1 MNLPTASDME
11 SIHQEKSPVI
21 LLEDVGVRYRLPSE
35 KIPTL
40 KEYVIRALRGQIRH
54 QTFWALQNIN
64 LAVYPGEVFGII
76 GPNGAGKST
85 LLKVVSR
92 VLRPT
97 RGRVRVVGKVAP
109 LLELGAGFDFE
120 LTGRENIFLNGAILG
135 YSKREMEKR
144 VDRIVEFAGLQD
156 FIDAPLRTYSSG
168 MVARLGFAVATDER
182 PEILIVDEILSVGD
196 TEFQTRSFE
205 RIQSF
210 QAQGTTILLV
220 THDIG
225 RVETMCQRAI
235 FLSHGQIVAYG
246 SSAQVVDRYLG
257 RIRQRE
263 EARLAEAQTEAQPW
277 RWGNRKIEITKVEF
291 LDEKGQPKNIFQTG
305 DYFALRI
312 EYEAHEPIDSP
323 VFGMAIFHNDGTHIT
338 GPNTQFAGL
347 DLGRVEGRGWV
358 LYEVEHLPLLEGLY
372 HISVAVHNWQ
382 DNEMFD
388 YHDREY
394 HIRTIRSEKVKER
407 YGYFTL
413 RGQWKPMVGDEQVN
427 VISIPSNQIRR

>member
-1 MNLPTASDME
+1 M
-11 SIHQEKSPVI
+11 I

-54 QTFWALQNIN
+54 QTFWALQHIN
-64 LAVYPGEVFGII
+64 LAVYSGEVFGII

-97 RGRVRVVGKVAP
+97 KGRVRVVGKVAP

-235 FLSHGQIVAYG
+235 FLSHGQIVASG

-323 VFGMAIFHNDGTHIT
+323 VFGMAIHHNDGTHIT

-358 LYEVEHLPLLEGLY
+358 LYEVERLPLLQGLY
-372 HISVAVHNWQ
+372 KVSVAVHNPS
-382 DNEMFD
+382 DSEMYD
-388 YHDREY
+388 DHDRGY
-394 HIRTIRSEKVKER
+394 QIRVENSNREV
-407 YGYFTL
+407 YGYISLSGKWTFYSM
-413 RGQWKPMVGDEQVN
+413 QEKQV
-427 VISIPSNQIRR
+427 I

>member
-1 MNLPTASDME
+1 M
-11 SIHQEKSPVI
+11 PVI

-40 KEYVIRALRGQIRH
+40 KEYVIRVLRGQIKH

-64 LAVYPGEVFGII
+64 LKVYPGEVFGII

-97 RGRVRVVGKVAP
+97 KGRVRVVGKVAP
-109 LLELGAGFDFE
+109 LLELGAGFDYE

-144 VDRIVEFAGLQD
+144 IDRIVEFAGLQD

-235 FLSHGQIVAYG
+235 FLYHGQVVAQG
-246 SSAQVVDRYLG
+246 KATQVVDRYLG

-263 EARLAEAQTEAQPW
+263 EARLAEEQMDEQSW

-312 EYEAHEPIDSP
+312 EYQAHEPIDSP

-347 DLGRVEGRGWV
+347 DLGRVEGKGYV
-358 LYEVEHLPLLEGLY
+358 LYEVDRLPLLKGLY
-372 HISVAVHNWQ
+372 RVSVAVHNAS
-382 DNEMFD
+382 DSEMYD
-388 YHDREY
+388 DHDRGY
-394 HIRTIRSEKVKER
+394 QIRVENSNREI
-407 YGYFTL
+407 YGY
-413 RGQWKPMVGDEQVN
+413 
-427 VISIPSNQIRR
+427 ISLSGKWTFHSMQEK

>member
-1 MNLPTASDME
+1 M
-11 SIHQEKSPVI
+11 IQ
-21 LLEDVGVRYRLPSE
+21 LEDVGVRYRLPSE

-40 KEYVIRALRGQIRH
+40 KEYVIRALRGQIKQ

-64 LAVYPGEVFGII
+64 LEVYPGEVFGIV

-97 RGRVRVVGKVAP
+97 KGRVRVVGKVAP

-135 YSKREMEKR
+135 FSKREMEKR
-144 VDRIVEFAGLQD
+144 IDRIVEFAGLGD

-182 PEILIVDEILSVGD
+182 PEILVVDEILSVGD
-196 TEFQTRSFE
+196 AEFQTRSFE

-220 THDIG
+220 THDIA

-235 FLSHGQIVAYG
+235 FLSHGQIVAAG
-246 SSAQVVDRYLG
+246 SAAQVVDRYLG
-257 RIRQRE
+257 RIRQQE
-263 EARLAEAQTEAQPW
+263 ETRLAEAQTAEQPW

-291 LDEKGQPKNIFQTG
+291 LDEHGQPKNIFQTG
-305 DYFALRI
+305 EYFALRI
-312 EYEAHEPIDSP
+312 EYQAHEPIDSP
-323 VFGMAIFHNDGTHIT
+323 VFGMAIHHNDGTHLT

-347 DLGRVEGRGWV
+347 DLGRVEGKGWV
-358 LYEVEHLPLLEGLY
+358 LYEVDRLPLLEGLY
-372 HISVAVHNWQ
+372 KVSVAVHNAS
-382 DNEMFD
+382 DSEMYD
-388 YHDREY
+388 DHDRQY
-394 HIRTIRSEKVKER
+394 QVRVIRSENTNER
-407 YGYFTL
+407 YGYLTL
-413 RGQWKPMVGDEQVN
+413 NGRWSLTRCTPIQNYRV
-427 VISIPSNQIRR
+427 

>member
-1 MNLPTASDME
+1 MLTASE
-11 SIHQEKSPVI
+11 AHLAQLGKTPVI
-21 LLEDVGVRYRLPSE
+21 LLENVGVRYRLPTE

-40 KEYVIRALRGQIRH
+40 KEYVIRSLRRQVSH

-64 LAVYPGEVFGII
+64 LEVYSGEVFGII

-97 RGRVRVVGKVAP
+97 TGRVRVVGKVAP
-109 LLELGAGFDFE
+109 LLELGAGFDYE

-144 VDRIVEFAGLQD
+144 VDHIVEFAGLQD

-205 RIQSF
+205 RIQNF

-235 FLSHGQIVAYG
+235 FLSHGQIVAGG
-246 SSAQVVDRYLG
+246 SAAKVVDRYLG

-263 EARLAEAQTEAQPW
+263 EERLAEQVSEEQFW
-277 RWGNRKIEITKVEF
+277 RWGNRKIEITQVEF
-291 LDEKGQPKNIFQTG
+291 LDEHGQPKNIFQTG
-305 DYFALRI
+305 EYFGLRI

-358 LYEVEHLPLLEGLY
+358 LYEVERLPLLQGLY
-372 HISVAVHNWQ
+372 KVSVAVHNTS
-382 DNEMFD
+382 DSEMYD
-388 YHDREY
+388 DHDQGYQIRVENSNRE
-394 HIRTIRSEKVKER
+394 I
-407 YGYFTL
+407 YGY
-413 RGQWKPMVGDEQVN
+413 
-427 VISIPSNQIRR
+427 ISLSGKWTFHSMQQN

>member
-1 MNLPTASDME
+1 MNLHTAFE
-11 SIHQEKSPVI
+11 SIKVINESRPVI
-21 LLEDVGVRYRLPSE
+21 QLADVGVRYRMPSE

-40 KEYVIRALRGQIRH
+40 KEYIIRTLRGQISH

-64 LAVYPGEVFGII
+64 LNVYPGEVFGII

-97 RGRVRVVGKVAP
+97 KGRVRVKGKVAP

-135 YSKREMEKR
+135 FSKKEMEKR
-144 VDRIVEFAGLQD
+144 VDRIVEFAGLQE

-220 THDIG
+220 THDIN

-235 FLSHGQIVAYG
+235 FLSHGQIVAEG
-246 SSAQVVDRYLG
+246 NAAKVADRYLG
-257 RIRQRE
+257 RIRQQEEQHLTEEQPDRE
-263 EARLAEAQTEAQPW
+263 DW
-277 RWGNRKIEITKVEF
+277 RWGNRKIEITNVEF
-291 LDEKGQPKNIFQTG
+291 LDENGSPKNIFQTG
-305 DYFALRI
+305 ETFILRI

-323 VFGMAIFHNDGTHIT
+323 VFGMAIHHNDGTHIT
-338 GPNTQFAGL
+338 GPNTKFAGM
-347 DLGRVEGRGWV
+347 DLGRVEGKGWM
-358 LYEVEHLPLLEGLY
+358 LYEVERLPLLEGLY
-372 HISVAVHNWQ
+372 HVSVAVH
-382 DNEMFD
+382 DTSGSEMYD
-388 YHDREY
+388 DHDRAY
-394 HIRTIRSEKVKER
+394 
-407 YGYFTL
+407 
-413 RGQWKPMVGDEQVN
+413 
-427 VISIPSNQIRR
+427 QIRVTNDTHCREIYGFVTLNGVWKVHP

>member
-1 MNLPTASDME
+1 MNLPTASNPP
-11 SIHQEKSPVI
+11 SSQQANSPVI
-21 LLEDVGVRYRLPSE
+21 VLNDVGVRYRLPSE

-40 KEYVIRALRGQIRH
+40 KEYVIRSLRGQVSQ
-54 QTFWALQNIN
+54 QTFWALQKIN
-64 LAVYPGEVFGII
+64 LEVYAGEVFGII

-97 RGRVRVVGKVAP
+97 KGRVRVVGKVAP
-109 LLELGAGFDFE
+109 LLELGAGFDYE
-120 LTGRENIFLNGAILG
+120 LTGRENIYLNGAILG
-135 YSKREMEKR
+135 FPKREMERR
-144 VDRIVEFAGLQD
+144 VDRIVEFAGLKE

-235 FLSHGQIVAYG
+235 FLSHGQIVAAG
-246 SSAQVVDRYLG
+246 SAPQVVDRYLG

-263 EARLAEAQTEAQPW
+263 EERLSETHTEDQAW

-291 LDEKGQPKNIFQTG
+291 LDENGQAKNIFQTG
-305 DYFALRI
+305 DYFALRM

-323 VFGMAIFHNDGTHIT
+323 VFGMAIHHNDGMHIT

-347 DLGRVEGRGWV
+347 DLGRVEGKGWV
-358 LYEVEHLPLLEGLY
+358 LYEVERLPLLEGLY
-372 HISVAVHNWQ
+372 KVSVAVHNSK
-382 DNEMFD
+382 DSEMYD
-388 YHDREY
+388 DHDHGYQIRVNKSIEEIY
-394 HIRTIRSEKVKER
+394 GHISLFGKWTFHKVK
-407 YGYFTL
+407 
-413 RGQWKPMVGDEQVN
+413 
-427 VISIPSNQIRR
+427 

>member
-1 MNLPTASDME
+1 MPTVSKPSKEVWDTQA
-11 SIHQEKSPVI
+11 VI
-21 LLEDVGVRYRLPSE
+21 QLMDVGVRYRMPSE

-40 KEYVIRALRGQIRH
+40 KEYVIRTLRRQISH

-64 LAVYPGEVFGII
+64 VDVYPGEVFGII

-85 LLKVVSR
+85 LLKVVAR

-97 RGRVRVVGKVAP
+97 RGRVRVRGKVAP

-135 YSKREMEKR
+135 FSKRDMEKR
-144 VDRIVEFAGLQD
+144 LDRIVEFAGLKD

-168 MVARLGFAVATDER
+168 MVARLGFAVATDAR

-210 QAQGTTILLV
+210 QALGTTILLV
-220 THDIG
+220 THDVN

-235 FLSHGQIVAYG
+235 FLSHGQVVVEGNASY
-246 SSAQVVDRYLG
+246 VVDRYLG
-257 RIRQRE
+257 RIRRAE
-263 EARLAEAQTEAQPW
+263 EARLTDERANREDG
-277 RWGNRKIEITKVEF
+277 RWGNRKIEISKVEF
-291 LDEKGQPKNIFQTG
+291 IDKDGNSKNIFQTG
-305 DYFALRI
+305 DYFAMRI
-312 EYEAHEPIDSP
+312 EYLAHEAIESP
-323 VFGMAIFHNDGTHIT
+323 VFGMAIHHNDGTHIT

-347 DLGRVEGRGWV
+347 DLGRVEGKGWV
-358 LYEVEHLPLLEGLY
+358 LYEVEKLPLLEGLY
-372 HISVAVHNWQ
+372 YVSVAVHNWL

-388 YHDREY
+388 YHDRNY
-394 HIRTIRSEKVKER
+394 QIRIINSDKIVKEK
-407 YGYFTL
+407 YGL
-413 RGQWKPMVGDEQVN
+413 
-427 VISIPSNQIRR
+427 ISIFGEWKHLQ

>member
-1 MNLPTASDME
+1 MNLLTASD
-11 SIHQEKSPVI
+11 STPIKDSPNAVI
-21 LLEDVGVRYRLPSE
+21 RLTDVGVRYRMPSE

-40 KEYVIRALRGQIRH
+40 KEYFIRAIRGQISH
-54 QTFWALQNIN
+54 QTFWALQNIT
-64 LAVYPGEVFGII
+64 LEIFPAEVFGII

-97 RGRVRVVGKVAP
+97 RGRVRVKGKVAP

-135 YSKREMEKR
+135 FSKKEMEKR
-144 VDRIVEFAGLQD
+144 VDRIVEFAGLKE

-220 THDIG
+220 THDIN

-235 FLSHGQIVAYG
+235 FLSHGQIVADG
-246 SSAQVVDRYLG
+246 SAPQVVDRYLG
-257 RIRQRE
+257 RIRKRE
-263 EARLAEAQTEAQPW
+263 EERLAEGQVDSQNW
-277 RWGNRKIEITKVEF
+277 RWGNRKIEITNVVF

-305 DYFALRI
+305 DYFAMRI
-312 EYEAHEPIDSP
+312 EYEAHEPINSP
-323 VFGMAIFHNDGTHIT
+323 VFGMAIHHNDGTHIT

-347 DLGRVEGRGWV
+347 DLGRIEGRGWV
-358 LYEVEHLPLLEGLY
+358 LYEVGHLPLLEGLY
-372 HISVAVHNWQ
+372 KVSVAVHNWS

-388 YHDREY
+388 YHDRIY
-394 HIRTIRSEKVKER
+394 TFRLINTDKSIREK
-407 YGYFTL
+407 YGLVSLMGNWQHLGFH
-413 RGQWKPMVGDEQVN
+413 N
-427 VISIPSNQIRR
+427 

>member
-1 MNLPTASDME
+1 PT
-11 SIHQEKSPVI
+11 Q
-21 LLEDVGVRYRLPSE
+21 
-35 KIPTL
+35 
-40 KEYVIRALRGQIRH
+40 
-54 QTFWALQNIN
+54 
-64 LAVYPGEVFGII
+64 
-76 GPNGAGKST
+76 
-85 LLKVVSR
+85 
-92 VLRPT
+92 
-97 RGRVRVVGKVAP
+97 GRVRVVGKIAP

-135 YSKREMEKR
+135 YSKREMQKR
-144 VDRIVEFAGLQD
+144 VDRIVEFAGLGD

-220 THDIG
+220 THDIS

-235 FLSHGQIVAYG
+235 FLSHGQIVAAG
-246 SSAQVVDRYLG
+246 SASHVVDRYLG

-263 EARLAEAQTEAQPW
+263 EARLAEAQSGAQEQPW
-277 RWGNRKIEITKVEF
+277 RWGNRKIEITKVDF
-291 LDEKGQPKNIFQTG
+291 LDEHGQPKNIFQTG
-305 DYFALRI
+305 DYFALRM

-347 DLGRVEGRGWV
+347 DLGRVQGKGWV

-372 HISVAVHNWQ
+372 KVSVAVHNWL

-388 YHDREY
+388 YHDRPY
-394 HIRTIRSEKVKER
+394 SVRVINKGKSIREKYGLLTLFGGWRHLQAVSETK
-407 YGYFTL
+407 
-413 RGQWKPMVGDEQVN
+413 
-427 VISIPSNQIRR
+427 

>member
-1 MNLPTASDME
+1 MNLHTASDTIA
-11 SIHQEKSPVI
+11 SQQTSSPVI
-21 LLEDVGVRYRLPSE
+21 VLNDVGVRYRLPSE

-40 KEYVIRALRGQIRH
+40 KEYVIRSLRGQVRH

-64 LAVYPGEVFGII
+64 LEVYPGEVFGII

-92 VLRPT
+92 VIRPT
-97 RGRVRVVGKVAP
+97 KGRVRVVGKVAP

-135 YSKREMEKR
+135 FSKREMEKR
-144 VDRIVEFAGLQD
+144 VSRIVEFAGLQD

-225 RVETMCQRAI
+225 RVEAMCRRAI
-235 FLSHGQIVAYG
+235 FLSHGQIVAAG
-246 SSAQVVDRYLG
+246 SAAQVVDRYLG
-257 RIRQRE
+257 RLRQRE
-263 EARLAEAQTEAQPW
+263 EARLAEGQMDEQSW

-312 EYEAHEPIDSP
+312 EYQAHEPIDSP
-323 VFGMAIFHNDGTHIT
+323 VFGMAIHHNDGTHIT

-347 DLGRVEGRGWV
+347 DLGRVEGKGTV

-372 HISVAVHNWQ
+372 RVSVAVHNWS

-388 YHDREY
+388 YHDRFY
-394 HIRTIRSEKVKER
+394 PFRMINTSQSIREK
-407 YGYFTL
+407 YGL
-413 RGQWKPMVGDEQVN
+413 
-427 VISIPSNQIRR
+427 ISLMGNWQHLASQ

>member
-1 MNLPTASDME
+1 MPIASDME
-11 SIHQEKSPVI
+11 TAPSEKSPVI
-21 LLEDVGVRYRLPSE
+21 VLKDVGVRYRMPSE

-40 KEYVIRALRGQIRH
+40 KEYVIRALRGQVKQ

-64 LAVYPGEVFGII
+64 LEVYPGEVFGIV

-97 RGRVRVVGKVAP
+97 KGRVRVVGKVAP

-135 YSKREMEKR
+135 FSKREMER
-144 VDRIVEFAGLQD
+144 RLDRIVQFAGLGD

-235 FLSHGQIVAYG
+235 FLSHGQIVAAG
-246 SSAQVVDRYLG
+246 SASHVVDRYLG

-263 EARLAEAQTEAQPW
+263 EARLSEAQTAEQAW

-291 LDEKGQPKNIFQTG
+291 LDEQGQPKNIFQTG

-312 EYEAHEPIDSP
+312 EYEAHQPIESP

-347 DLGRVEGRGWV
+347 DLGRVEGKGWV
-358 LYEVEHLPLLEGLY
+358 LYEVDHLPLLEGLY
-372 HISVAVHNWQ
+372 KVSVAVHNKDDSEMYDDHDQ
-382 DNEMFD
+382 GYQVRIVRNE
-388 YHDREY
+388 
-394 HIRTIRSEKVKER
+394 KNNER
-407 YGYFTL
+407 YGYLTL
-413 RGQWKPMVGDEQVN
+413 NGRW
-427 VISIPSNQIRR
+427 SLSCCR

>member
-1 MNLPTASDME
+1 MPTASDLDP
-11 SIHQEKSPVI
+11 SQQAKAPVI

-40 KEYVIRALRGQIRH
+40 KEYVIRSLRGQVKH

-64 LAVYPGEVFGII
+64 IEVYPGEVFGII

-97 RGRVRVVGKVAP
+97 KGRVRVVGKVAP

-135 YSKREMEKR
+135 FSKREMEKR
-144 VDRIVEFAGLQD
+144 VERIVEFAGLKD

-235 FLSHGQIVAYG
+235 FLSHGQIVASG
-246 SSAQVVDRYLG
+246 SAAQVVDRYLG

-263 EARLAEAQTEAQPW
+263 EARLAEAQTEEQPW

-291 LDEKGQPKNIFQTG
+291 LDENGQPKNIFQTG
-305 DYFALRI
+305 DYFALRM

-347 DLGRVEGRGWV
+347 DMGRVEGKGWV
-358 LYEVEHLPLLEGLY
+358 LYEVERLPLLGGLY
-372 HISVAVHNWQ
+372 KVSVAVRNLA
-382 DNEMFD
+382 DTEMFD
-388 YHDREY
+388 SYDRHFSLRIVVSPNELA
-394 HIRTIRSEKVKER
+394 EK
-407 YGYFTL
+407 YGKVSLF
-413 RGQWKPMVGDEQVN
+413 GNW
-427 VISIPSNQIRR
+427 SIYK

>member
-1 MNLPTASDME
+1 MNLPTVSEPSKMDRD
-11 SIHQEKSPVI
+11 IQPVI
-21 LLEDVGVRYRLPSE
+21 QLMDVGVRYRMPSE

-40 KEYVIRALRGQIRH
+40 KEYVIRTLRGQITH

-64 LAVYPGEVFGII
+64 VEVYPGEVFGII

-85 LLKVVSR
+85 LLKVVAR

-97 RGRVRVVGKVAP
+97 KGRVRVRGKVAP

-135 YSKREMEKR
+135 FSKRDMEKR
-144 VDRIVEFAGLQD
+144 FDRIVEFAGLKD

-168 MVARLGFAVATDER
+168 MVARLGFAVATDAR

-196 TEFQTRSFE
+196 TEFQTKSFE

-220 THDIG
+220 THDVN

-235 FLSHGQIVAYG
+235 FLSHGQVVAEG
-246 SSAQVVDRYLG
+246 NATHVVDRYLG
-257 RIRQRE
+257 RIRQKE
-263 EARLAEAQTEAQPW
+263 EQRLKENQLEKQEW

-291 LDEKGQPKNIFQTG
+291 LDKEGQAKNIFHTG
-305 DYFALRI
+305 EYFALRM
-312 EYEAHEPIDSP
+312 EYEAHEPIESP
-323 VFGMAIFHNDGTHIT
+323 VFGMAIHHNDGTHIT

-347 DLGRVEGRGWV
+347 DLGPVDGKGWV
-358 LYEVEHLPLLEGLY
+358 LYEVDRLPLLEGLY
-372 HISVAVHNWQ
+372 HVSVAVHNEA
-382 DNEMFD
+382 DTEMFD
-388 YHDREY
+388 YHDKY
-394 HIRTIRSEKVKER
+394 
-407 YGYFTL
+407 Y
-413 RGQWKPMVGDEQVN
+413 
-427 VISIPSNQIRR
+427 QIRISKQNNNDINEKYGLISLNGHWRYQ

>member
-1 MNLPTASDME
+1 MPIASDME
-11 SIHQEKSPVI
+11 TAPSEKSPVI
-21 LLEDVGVRYRLPSE
+21 VLKDVGVRYRLPSE

-40 KEYVIRALRGQIRH
+40 KEYVIRALRGQVKQ

-64 LAVYPGEVFGII
+64 LEIYPGEVFGVI

-97 RGRVRVVGKVAP
+97 KGRVRVVGKVAP

-135 YSKREMEKR
+135 FSKREMER
-144 VDRIVEFAGLQD
+144 RLDRIVQFAGLGD

-220 THDIG
+220 THDVG

-235 FLSHGQIVAYG
+235 FLSHGQIVAAG
-246 SSAQVVDRYLG
+246 SASHVVDRYLG

-263 EARLAEAQTEAQPW
+263 EARLAEAQTTEQAW

-291 LDEKGQPKNIFQTG
+291 LDENGQPKNLFQTG

-312 EYEAHEPIDSP
+312 EYEAHEPIESP
-323 VFGMAIFHNDGTHIT
+323 VFGMAIHHNDGTHIT

-347 DLGRVEGRGWV
+347 DLGRVEGKGWV
-358 LYEVEHLPLLEGLY
+358 LYEVERLPLLEGLY
-372 HISVAVHNWQ
+372 KVSVAVHNWQ

-388 YHDREY
+388 YHDRNNA
-394 HIRTIRSEKVKER
+394 IRVINRNSKIREKYGLITLLGGWKHFQPTKEGVK
-407 YGYFTL
+407 
-413 RGQWKPMVGDEQVN
+413 
-427 VISIPSNQIRR
+427 

>member
-1 MNLPTASDME
+1 LPTASDLAP
-11 SIHQEKSPVI
+11 SQQAKAPVI

-40 KEYVIRALRGQIRH
+40 KEYVIRSLRGQVKH

-64 LAVYPGEVFGII
+64 IEVYPGEVFGII

-97 RGRVRVVGKVAP
+97 KGRVRVVGKVAP

-135 YSKREMEKR
+135 FSKREMEKR
-144 VDRIVEFAGLQD
+144 VERIVEFAGLKD

-235 FLSHGQIVAYG
+235 FLSHGQIVASG
-246 SSAQVVDRYLG
+246 SAARVVDRYLG

-263 EARLAEAQTEAQPW
+263 EVRLAEAQTEEQPW

-291 LDEKGQPKNIFQTG
+291 LDENGQPKNIFQTG
-305 DYFALRI
+305 DYFALRM

-323 VFGMAIFHNDGTHIT
+323 VFGMAIHHNDGTHIT

-347 DLGRVEGRGWV
+347 DLGRVEGKGSV
-358 LYEVEHLPLLEGLY
+358 LYEVERLPLLEGLY
-372 HISVAVHNWQ
+372 KVSVAVHNVN
-382 DNEMFD
+382 DSEMYD
-388 YHDREY
+388 DHDQGY
-394 HIRTIRSEKVKER
+394 QIRVIRNKNSEER
-407 YGYFTL
+407 YGYLTL
-413 RGQWKPMVGDEQVN
+413 NGRWLLNG
-427 VISIPSNQIRR
+427 

>member
-1 MNLPTASDME
+1 MNLPIGSDPAQIMDASAP
-11 SIHQEKSPVI
+11 IIQ
-21 LLEDVGVRYRLPSE
+21 LTNVGVRYRMPSE

-40 KEYVIRALRGQIRH
+40 KEYLIRAIRRQITH
-54 QTFWALQNIN
+54 QTFWALQNIDLN
-64 LAVYPGEVFGII
+64 VYSGEVFGII

-97 RGRVRVVGKVAP
+97 RGRVRLRGKVAP

-135 YSKREMEKR
+135 FSKREMEQR

-196 TEFQTRSFE
+196 TEFQMRSFE
-205 RIQSF
+205 RIQDF
-210 QAQGTTILLV
+210 QSQGTTILLV
-220 THDIG
+220 THDIS
-225 RVETMCQRAI
+225 RVESLCERAI
-235 FLSHGQIVAYG
+235 FLSHGQIVAQG
-246 SSAQVVDRYLG
+246 NAAQVVDRYLG
-257 RIRQRE
+257 RIHQQEEQRLLE
-263 EARLAEAQTEAQPW
+263 EQSNEQTW
-277 RWGNRKIEITKVEF
+277 RWGNRKIEITQVEF
-291 LDEKGQPKNIFQTG
+291 LDENRQPKNIFQTG

-312 EYEAHEPIDSP
+312 EYEAHEPVDSP
-323 VFGMAIFHNDGTHIT
+323 VFGMAIHHNDGTHIT

-347 DLGRVEGRGWV
+347 DLGCVNGKGWV
-358 LYEVEHLPLLEGLY
+358 LYEVERLPLLEGLY
-372 HISVAVHNWQ
+372 KVSVAVHNWA

-388 YHDREY
+388 YHDRNY
-394 HIRTIRSEKVKER
+394 NFRVLNKNGNIREK
-407 YGYFTL
+407 YGMISL
-413 RGQWKPMVGDEQVN
+413 HGKWKCYY
-427 VISIPSNQIRR
+427 

>member
-1 MNLPTASDME
+1 MNLPTAFDVPSAP
-11 SIHQEKSPVI
+11 QEKIPIITLS
-21 LLEDVGVRYRLPSE
+21 DVGVRYRLPSE

-40 KEYVIRALRGQIRH
+40 KEYVIRSLRGQVSH

-64 LAVYPGEVFGII
+64 LEVYAGEVFGII

-97 RGRVRVVGKVAP
+97 KGRVRVVGKVAP
-109 LLELGAGFDFE
+109 LLELGAGFDYE

-135 YSKREMEKR
+135 FSKREMEKR
-144 VDRIVEFAGLQD
+144 VARIVEFAGLQD

-220 THDIG
+220 THDMG

-235 FLSHGQIVAYG
+235 FLSHGQIVAAG
-246 SSAQVVDRYLG
+246 SASQVVDRYLG

-263 EARLAEAQTEAQPW
+263 EERLSESHGEDQPW

-291 LDEKGQPKNIFQTG
+291 LDENGKPKNIFQTG
-305 DYFALRI
+305 DYFALRM
-312 EYEAHEPIDSP
+312 EYEAHEAIDSP
-323 VFGMAIFHNDGTHIT
+323 VFGMAIHHNDGTHIT

-347 DLGRVEGRGWV
+347 NLGRVEGRGWV
-358 LYEVEHLPLLEGLY
+358 IYEVERLPLLAGLY
-372 HISVAVHNWQ
+372 HISVAVHNWT

-388 YHDREY
+388 YHDRFY
-394 HIRTIRSEKVKER
+394 SFRVSNPSRVFHEK
-407 YGYFTL
+407 YGLISL
-413 RGQWKPMVGDEQVN
+413 RGNWNHVLD
-427 VISIPSNQIRR
+427 SIELPTTKKL

>member
-1 MNLPTASDME
+1 MPIASDME
-11 SIHQEKSPVI
+11 TAPSEKSPVI
-21 LLEDVGVRYRLPSE
+21 VLKDVGVRYRLPSE

-40 KEYVIRALRGQIRH
+40 KEYVIRALRGQVKQ

-64 LAVYPGEVFGII
+64 LEVYPGEVFGIV

-97 RGRVRVVGKVAP
+97 KGRVRVVGKVAP

-135 YSKREMEKR
+135 FSKREMER
-144 VDRIVEFAGLQD
+144 RLDRIVQFAGLGD

-220 THDIG
+220 THDVG

-235 FLSHGQIVAYG
+235 FLSHGQIVAAG
-246 SSAQVVDRYLG
+246 SASHVVDRYLG

-263 EARLAEAQTEAQPW
+263 EARLAEAQTAEQAW

-291 LDEKGQPKNIFQTG
+291 LDEQGQPKNIFQTG

-312 EYEAHEPIDSP
+312 EYEAHEPIESP
-323 VFGMAIFHNDGTHIT
+323 VFGMAIHHNDGTHIT

-347 DLGRVEGRGWV
+347 DLGRVEGKGWV
-358 LYEVEHLPLLEGLY
+358 LYEVERLPLLEGLY
-372 HISVAVHNWQ
+372 KVSVAVHNKDDSEMYDDHDQ
-382 DNEMFD
+382 GYQVRIVRNE
-388 YHDREY
+388 
-394 HIRTIRSEKVKER
+394 KNNER
-407 YGYFTL
+407 YGYLTL
-413 RGQWKPMVGDEQVN
+413 NGRW
-427 VISIPSNQIRR
+427 SLSCCR

>member
-1 MNLPTASDME
+1 MLTASE
-11 SIHQEKSPVI
+11 AHLAQLGKTPVI
-21 LLEDVGVRYRLPSE
+21 LLENVGVRYRLPTE

-40 KEYVIRALRGQIRH
+40 KEYVIRSLRRQVSH

-64 LAVYPGEVFGII
+64 LEVYSGEVFGII

-97 RGRVRVVGKVAP
+97 TGRVRVVGKVAP
-109 LLELGAGFDFE
+109 LLELGAGFDYE

-144 VDRIVEFAGLQD
+144 VDHIVEFAGLQD

-205 RIQSF
+205 RIQNF

-235 FLSHGQIVAYG
+235 FLSHGQIVAGG
-246 SSAQVVDRYLG
+246 SAAKVVDRYLG

-263 EARLAEAQTEAQPW
+263 EERLAEQVSEEQFW
-277 RWGNRKIEITKVEF
+277 RWGNRKIEITQVEF
-291 LDEKGQPKNIFQTG
+291 LDEHGQPKNIFQTG
-305 DYFALRI
+305 EYFGLRI

-358 LYEVEHLPLLEGLY
+358 LYEVERLPLLQGLY
-372 HISVAVHNWQ
+372 KVSVSAHNWA
-382 DNEMFD
+382 DDEMFD
-388 YHDREY
+388 FHDRFY
-394 HIRTIRSEKVKER
+394 SFRVQHQDKSIREK
-407 YGYFTL
+407 YGL
-413 RGQWKPMVGDEQVN
+413 
-427 VISIPSNQIRR
+427 ISLLGRWHQL

>member
-1 MNLPTASDME
+1 METAQS
-11 SIHQEKSPVI
+11 EKSPVI
-21 LLEDVGVRYRLPSE
+21 VLKDVGVRYRLPSE

-40 KEYVIRALRGQIRH
+40 KEYVIRTLRGQVKQ

-64 LAVYPGEVFGII
+64 LEVYPGEVFGIV

-97 RGRVRVVGKVAP
+97 KGRVRVVGKVAP

-135 YSKREMEKR
+135 YSKREMQKR
-144 VDRIVEFAGLQD
+144 VDRIVEFAGLGD

-220 THDIG
+220 THDVG

-235 FLSHGQIVAYG
+235 FLSHGQIVAAG
-246 SSAQVVDRYLG
+246 SASHVVDRYLG

-263 EARLAEAQTEAQPW
+263 EARLAEAQTAEQAW

-291 LDEKGQPKNIFQTG
+291 LDEQGQPKNIFQTG

-312 EYEAHEPIDSP
+312 EYEAHQPIESP
-323 VFGMAIFHNDGTHIT
+323 VFGMAIHHNDGTHIT

-347 DLGRVEGRGWV
+347 DLGRVEGKGWV
-358 LYEVEHLPLLEGLY
+358 LYEVERLPLLEGLY
-372 HISVAVHNWQ
+372 KVSVAVHNKDDSEMYDDHDQ
-382 DNEMFD
+382 GYQVRIVRNENT
-388 YHDREY
+388 H
-394 HIRTIRSEKVKER
+394 ER
-407 YGYFTL
+407 YGYLTL
-413 RGQWKPMVGDEQVN
+413 NGRW
-427 VISIPSNQIRR
+427 SLSCCS